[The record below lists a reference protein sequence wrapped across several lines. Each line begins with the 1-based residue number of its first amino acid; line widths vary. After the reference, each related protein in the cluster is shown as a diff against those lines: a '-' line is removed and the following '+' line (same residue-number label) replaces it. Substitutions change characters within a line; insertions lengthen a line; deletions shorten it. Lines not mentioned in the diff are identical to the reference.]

1 MFFVNRN
8 RMYRR
13 LFLDDKRKTKPIPK
27 RLVVSVANL
36 NLNRHSKTI
45 HVQKTGKSFMP
56 GKKSDK
62 PSSEKEITYFELL
75 RKLNTGSKDPA
86 ERVDLVY
93 HFTGEEDYLKD
104 EAWRKIASLLVPDEL
119 KSFNLDL
126 MYGNETSADQ
136 LANIVF
142 LSPVNA
148 KKRLVVLFD
157 LSKLSEFS
165 KDMLLKFLPKLPD
178 SVCLILLSLEIPSKS
193 KFYTAL
199 EKLATTVKFPRLWD
213 NQIPVWITNRVKEK
227 GKKIEGNASRILHD
241 LVGNELGDLSTSIEK
256 LITYIGDNET
266 ITAKDVETAVDMS
279 KTNTVF
285 NLMDSIGEKNCKTS
299 LDILENM
306 ILDGEKPG
314 GIIYW
319 LTIHFERLIQ
329 TKEFLSSSSGSLTSF
344 LKVKPFLANKY
355 QKQAP
360 NFTMEELE
368 NGIMFLY
375 QTDVD
380 LKSNRMPDK
389 MIMELLVYN
398 LCHL

>member
-1 MFFVNRN
+1 
-8 RMYRR
+8 
-13 LFLDDKRKTKPIPK
+13 
-27 RLVVSVANL
+27 
-36 NLNRHSKTI
+36 
-45 HVQKTGKSFMP
+45 MP
-56 GKKSDK
+56 VKKSDK
-62 PSSEKEITYFELL
+62 PSPEKESTYFELL
-75 RKLNTGSKDPA
+75 RKLNSGTKDPA

-93 HFTGEEDYLKD
+93 HFAGEEDFLKD

-126 MYGNETSADQ
+126 MYGNETGADQ
-136 LANIVF
+136 LVNKVF

-148 KKRLVVLFD
+148 RKRLVVVFD
-157 LSKLSEFS
+157 LNRLSEFS
-165 KDMLLKFLPKLPD
+165 KDMLLKILPKLPD
-178 SVCLILLSLEIPSKS
+178 SVCLILVSPDIPSKS
-193 KFYTAL
+193 KFYPAL
-199 EKLATTVKFPRLWD
+199 TKLVTTVKFPRLWD
-213 NQIPVWITNRVKEK
+213 NQVPVWITNRVKEK
-227 GKKIEGNASRILHD
+227 GKKIEGGASRILHD
-241 LVGNELGDLSTSIEK
+241 LVGNEMGDLSTSIDK

-266 ITAKDVETAVDMS
+266 ITAKDVEAAVDLS

-285 NLMDSIGEKNCKTS
+285 HLIDSIGEQNCKTS
-299 LDILENM
+299 LEILENM

-314 GIIYW
+314 GMIYW

-329 TKEFLSSSSGSLTSF
+329 TKEFLATSSGPLTSF
-344 LKVKPFLANKY
+344 LRVKPFLANKY

-368 NGIMFLY
+368 EGIMLLY
-375 QTDVD
+375 QTDVE